1 MAQHASPV
9 HLRWLRVAAGLLL
22 LAGLVAYLTPRALLA
37 QVQAAEP
44 AWLMAA
50 AAAILLATVLGTF
63 ALFLLVGRDRP
74 LPFRGFLGA
83 YWMAWGVGLVV
94 PGRIGDVATLT
105 ALMQR
110 RGLHWPTG
118 LGRILLD
125 KAISLVVLGSFAAWE
140 LSVRLPGLSRSPIAM
155 LALASGLGLVLL
167 TIWIALRKVRPG
179 DSPGGAVRATVV
191 ETVRSVRQHP
201 GRTLA
206 NLCLTVLKFALIV
219 LAYWC
224 VFRALGQGQLEYQ
237 RALPLVATSALV
249 AYIPVS
255 FNGLGTVEFAGIALF
270 GSAGVEQSAVLTAY
284 LLLRVMVLAIAWLPL
299 LAALT
304 FSRPPRPA

>member
-1 MAQHASPV
+1 MALPVSPV
-9 HLRWLRVAAGLLL
+9 HLRWLRVTAGVLL

-37 QVQAAEP
+37 QVEAAKP

-63 ALFLLVGRDRP
+63 ALFLLVGRDRA

-83 YWMAWGVGLVV
+83 YWMSWGVGLVV
-94 PGRIGDVATLT
+94 PGQIGDMATLT
-105 ALMQR
+105 ALMHR
-110 RGLHWPTG
+110 RGLHWPTS

-140 LSVRLPGLSRSPIAM
+140 LSVRLPGLSKSPIAI
-155 LALASGLGLVLL
+155 LAVASGLVLVLL
-167 TIWIALRKVRPG
+167 MVWIALRKVRRG
-179 DSPGGAVRATVV
+179 DGTGSAIKATVV
-191 ETVRSVRQHP
+191 ETMRSVRHDP

-206 NLCLTVLKFALIV
+206 NVCLTILKFALIV

-224 VFRALGQGQLEYQ
+224 VFQALGQDQLEYQ

-270 GSAGVEQSAVLTAY
+270 GSAGVEQSAVLSAY

-299 LAALT
+299 LAALA